1 MKKKNLQFNKKE
13 TLAKFGDL
21 KVVASFKRIIEERRI
36 WYFTCGKCG
45 KDHRSS
51 HKRINA
57 RRRICAKCR
66 RAVVPENQARLFQ
79 ITGVNIIAGRIKG
92 GEKMN
97 YIGIGKV

>member
-1 MKKKNLQFNKKE
+1 MKKKQLKFKKKE

-21 KVVASFKRIIEERRI
+21 KVIATFKKNIEERKI
-36 WYFTCGKCG
+36 WYFSCGKCG

-66 RAVVPENQARLFQ
+66 RAVVPENQAMLL
-79 ITGVNIIAGRIKG
+79 
-92 GEKMN
+92 
-97 YIGIGKV
+97 